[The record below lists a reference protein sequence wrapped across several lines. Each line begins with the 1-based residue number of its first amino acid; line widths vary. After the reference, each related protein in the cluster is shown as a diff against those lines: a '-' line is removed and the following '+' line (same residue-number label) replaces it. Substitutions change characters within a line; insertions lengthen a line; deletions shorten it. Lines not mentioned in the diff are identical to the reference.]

1 MPSQT
6 SRQRVLTACRHQE
19 PDRVPIDIGG
29 GTSTTLVV
37 EAYDNLKRHLG
48 IAAGET
54 QTLSKQYRS
63 ARLDDVVLQRLG
75 SDCYPLRGRSPLQ
88 GSPPPTEQGT
98 YIDVWGVKWRQI
110 WYRDFAFYWEVAQAP
125 LAEATVADLETYA
138 WPDPT
143 DPGFTAGLAEEARTL
158 YENTD
163 YAIEASC
170 GFYSF
175 FETAYALRGY
185 EQLFIDFLRNPD
197 FVAALFDKLLE
208 INLDGT
214 RRFLDAAG
222 QYIQIFRAAD
232 DLAAQNGLL
241 ISPKLYRRFLKPV
254 QKKYFEFVKYHTDA
268 ILLYHSDGNVLPLLD
283 DLIEIGIDA
292 INPVQPS
299 AMGDPTGGSG
309 HSLAAIKAQYGD
321 RLTFWGAIDTHH
333 VLPDGSPADVEAE
346 VRQRIRELGAGGGYV
361 LSSVHSILVDVPPEN
376 VLAMAD
382 AARDFGAYPLR
393 QDL

>member
-1 MPSQT
+1 MSALT

-37 EAYDNLKRHLG
+37 EAYDNLKRYLG
-48 IAAGET
+48 VEAGQT
-54 QTLSKQYRS
+54 KTLSKQYRS
-63 ARLDDVVLQRLG
+63 ARLDDVVLERLG
-75 SDCYPLRGRSPLQ
+75 SDCYPLRARSPLNW
-88 GSPPPTEQGT
+88 SPPPVADGEF
-98 YIDVWGVKWRQI
+98 IDIWGVRWRQI
-110 WYRDFAFYWEVAQAP
+110 WYRDHAFYWEVAESP
-125 LAEATVADLETYA
+125 LAEADIADLDRFP
-138 WPDPT
+138 WPDPN
-143 DPGFTAGLAEEARTL
+143 DPGFIAGLADDAKTL

-185 EQLFIDFLRNPD
+185 EQLFMDFIQNPG
-197 FVAALFDKLLE
+197 FVSALFDRLLQL
-208 INLDGT
+208 NLAGT

-222 QYIQIFRAAD
+222 KYIQIFRTAD
-232 DLAAQNGLL
+232 DLASQNGLL
-241 ISPKLYRRFLKPV
+241 ISPKMYRQFLKPV
-254 QKKYFEFVKYHTDA
+254 QAKYFEFVKSHTDA

-299 AMGDPTGGSG
+299 ALGD
-309 HSLAAIKAQYGD
+309 LAEVKAKYGD
-321 RLTFWGAIDTHH
+321 RVTFWGAIDTHR
-333 VLPDGSPADVEAE
+333 VLPYGSTDDVAAE
-346 VRQRIRELGAGGGYV
+346 VRQRIRELGADGGYV

-382 AARDFGAYPLR
+382 AAREAGVYPIA
-393 QDL
+393 

>member
-1 MPSQT
+1 MNLT

-48 IAAGET
+48 IPAGET
-54 QTLSKQYRS
+54 KTLSKQYRS

-75 SDCYPLRGRSPLQ
+75 SDCYPLRGRSPLHW
-88 GSPPPTEQGT
+88 SPPPTEPGT

-110 WYRDFAFYWEVAQAP
+110 WYRDFAFYWEVAEAP
-125 LAEATVADLETYA
+125 LAEATIADLETYA
-138 WPDPT
+138 WPDPA

-158 YENTD
+158 FEDTD

-170 GFYSF
+170 GFYSL

-185 EQLFIDFLRNPD
+185 EQLFIDFLRHPD

-208 INLDGT
+208 INLEGT
-214 RRFLDAAG
+214 RHFLDAAG
-222 QYIQIFRAAD
+222 QYIQIFRTAD

-254 QKKYFEFVKYHTDA
+254 QKKYFEFVKSHTDA

-283 DLIEIGIDA
+283 DLLEIGIDA

-299 AMGDPTGGSG
+299 AMGDPASDSG
-309 HSLAAIKAQYGD
+309 HSLAAVKAQYGD
-321 RLTFWGAIDTHH
+321 RLIFWGAIDTHH
-333 VLPDGSPADVEAE
+333 VLPNGSPEDVQAE
-346 VRQRIRELGAGGGYV
+346 VRQRLRELGAGGGYV

-382 AARDFGAYPLR
+382 AARSFGTYPLR

>member
-1 MPSQT
+1 MMPSMT

-37 EAYDNLKRHLG
+37 EAYEALTRYLG
-48 IAAGET
+48 LETGET
-54 QTLSKQYRS
+54 RTLSKQYRS
-63 ARLDDVVLQRLG
+63 ARLDDAVLQRLG
-75 SDCYPLRGRSPLQ
+75 SDCYPLRGRSPAHWT
-88 GSPPPTEQGT
+88 PPPSEEGT
-98 YIDVWGVKWRQI
+98 YIDMWGVKWRQI
-110 WYRDFAFYWEVAQAP
+110 WYRDFAFYWEVARAP
-125 LAEATVADLETYA
+125 LAEATVDDLDRYP
-138 WPDPT
+138 WPDPN
-143 DPGFTAGLAEEARTL
+143 DPGLVAGLADEARSL

-170 GFYSF
+170 GFYSL

-185 EQLFIDFLRNPD
+185 EQLFVDFLRNPD
-197 FVAALFDKLLE
+197 FVTALFQKLLE
-208 INLDGT
+208 INLEGT

-222 QYIQIFRAAD
+222 KYIHIFRTAD

-241 ISPKLYRRFLKPV
+241 ISPKLYRKFIKPL
-254 QKKYFEFVKYHTDA
+254 QQRYFSYVKSNTDA
-268 ILLYHSDGNVLPLLD
+268 ILLYHSDGNVMPLLD
-283 DLIEIGIDA
+283 DLIEAGIDA

-299 AMGDPTGGSG
+299 ALGEPSPDSR
-309 HSLAAIKAQYGD
+309 HSLAKVKARYGD
-321 RLTFWGAIDTHH
+321 RLTFWGAIDTHQ
-333 VLPDGSPADVEAE
+333 VLPYGTVADVREE

-382 AARDFGAYPLR
+382 AAREWGIYPLAA
-393 QDL
+393 

>member
-1 MPSQT
+1 MNTLT

-37 EAYDNLKRHLG
+37 EAYDNLKQHLD
-48 IAAGET
+48 IAAGPT

-63 ARLDDVVLQRLG
+63 ARLDDVVLARLS
-75 SDCYPLRGRSPLQ
+75 SDCYPLRARSPLHWT
-88 GSPPPTEQGT
+88 PPPTAAGEF
-98 YIDVWGVKWRQI
+98 IDIWGVRWRQI
-110 WYRDFAFYWEVAQAP
+110 WYRDHAFYWEVAESP
-125 LAEATVADLETYA
+125 LAEATVADLDRYA
-138 WPDPT
+138 WPDPH
-143 DPGFTAGLAEEARTL
+143 DPGYVAGLADDARTL
-158 YENTD
+158 FENTD

-185 EQLFIDFLRNPD
+185 EQLFMDFIQHPD
-197 FVAALFDKLLE
+197 FVVALFAKLLE
-208 INLDGT
+208 LNMAGT

-222 QYIQIFRAAD
+222 KYIQIFRAAD

-241 ISPKLYRRFLKPV
+241 ISPKMYRKFLKPV
-254 QKKYFEFVKYHTDA
+254 QARYFEFVKTHTDA

-299 AMGDPTGGSG
+299 ALGD
-309 HSLAAIKAQYGD
+309 LAEVKAQYGD
-321 RLTFWGAIDTHH
+321 RVTFWGAIDTHR
-333 VLPDGSPADVEAE
+333 VLPYGSPADVAAE
-346 VRQRIRELGAGGGYV
+346 VRQRIRELGPGGGYV
-361 LSSVHSILVDVPPEN
+361 LSSVHSILVDVPPVN

-382 AARDFGAYPLR
+382 AAREFGGYPIV
-393 QDL
+393 